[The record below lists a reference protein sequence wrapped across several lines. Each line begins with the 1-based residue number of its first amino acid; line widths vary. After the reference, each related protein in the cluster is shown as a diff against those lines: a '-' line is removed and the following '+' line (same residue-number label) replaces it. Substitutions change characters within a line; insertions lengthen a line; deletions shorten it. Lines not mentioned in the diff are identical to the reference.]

1 MSCVKQRSPFST
13 VGVYT
18 VCVCVCLCMRS
29 YFVSP
34 CKCMVIRFIFIF
46 IFKDSGEQTSG
57 GWHAENSPVQTQASQ
72 ASAMFQHM
80 DHLLN
85 QVSYNGNT
93 GEVLLLNNYR
103 NLYFL

>member
-1 MSCVKQRSPFST
+1 MSCVKQRSPFGT

-18 VCVCVCLCMRS
+18 VCVCVCVCAATLFLLASAWSLGLFLYLFLRTVES
-29 YFVSP
+29 
-34 CKCMVIRFIFIF
+34 RQ
-46 IFKDSGEQTSG
+46 ERASG

-85 QVSYNGNT
+85 QVSFNT

>member
-46 IFKDSGEQTSG
+46 IFKDSGEQTG
-57 GWHAENSPVQTQASQ
+57 NSKRRMACRKQPSADSSLAGICDVSAYGSPTQP
-72 ASAMFQHM
+72 
-80 DHLLN
+80 
-85 QVSYNGNT
+85 
-93 GEVLLLNNYR
+93 GEL
-103 NLYFL
+103 